1 MIVGFYEHITEKS
14 YKDLDFPFRNI
25 SICAIID
32 RRQMQVY
39 CIFLRGE
46 IMSNDVIF
54 VTGHK
59 SPDTDS
65 FCSALGYAN
74 LKNQMNIPAKAICAG
89 PANKETSFVL
99 NYFGVE
105 HPPIVTSFAVRIKE
119 VMENVPAVPADAD
132 LKTVLAWRTEHDMN
146 RIPVVD
152 GDTFVG
158 VIMPKHLIEALSNAW
173 LENKEVK
180 AADMVSKAT
189 CQLISPDMKLKEFDR
204 GHAGTFPVVEGTT
217 YYGMVRANAEAP
229 KDKQKV
235 ILVDHNEKVQIIDDI
250 EDAEII
256 ENIDHHRIGGLT
268 TENPI
273 FIHYEPVGCSC
284 TIIANLYWQY
294 GQEIPKNIAGLL
306 LSAIISDTVLFRSP
320 TCTPKDKDTAKKLA
334 DIAGVD
340 LEAYGLE
347 MLKAGADVSD
357 FSDEKIV
364 RTDMKEFTANGQV
377 ISIGQLST
385 MNADDVLTRKA
396 ALLKALEEL
405 RTANGYAASY
415 IMVTDILKESTN
427 LLFAGDVASVVA
439 DAFGK
444 EVKAQEVF
452 LPNTLSRKKQI
463 VPQILGAMK

>member
-1 MIVGFYEHITEKS
+1 
-14 YKDLDFPFRNI
+14 
-25 SICAIID
+25 
-32 RRQMQVY
+32 MQVH
-39 CIFLRGE
+39 CIYLRGE
-46 IMSNDVIF
+46 IMSNEVIL

-74 LKNQMNIPAKAICAG
+74 LKNQMGIPAKAICAG

-99 NYFGVE
+99 NHFGIE
-105 HPPIVTSFAVRIKE
+105 HPPIVTSFAVRIKDVVE
-119 VMENVPAVPADAD
+119 KVPAVPATAG
-132 LKTVLAWRTEHDMN
+132 LKEVLAWREEHDMN
-146 RIPVVD
+146 RVPVVD
-152 GDTFVG
+152 GDKFVG
-158 VIMPKHLIEALSNAW
+158 VIMPKHLIEALSAAW
-173 LENKEVK
+173 QDNKDVK
-180 AADMVSKAT
+180 AGDMVSKAG
-189 CQLISPDMKLKEFDR
+189 CQVIDGDLKLKEFDR
-204 GHAGTFPVVEGTT
+204 GHAGAFPVVEGDT
-217 YYGMVRANAEAP
+217 YLGMVRANVEAP
-229 KDKQKV
+229 KEKQKV

-284 TIIANLYWQY
+284 TIIANFYWQY
-294 GQEIPKNIAGLL
+294 GQEIPKQIAGVL

-320 TCTPKDKDTAKKLA
+320 TCTPKDKETAKKLA
-334 DIAGVD
+334 EIAGVD

-364 RTDMKEFTANGQV
+364 RIDMKEFTANGQV
-377 ISIGQLST
+377 ISIGQLTT

-396 ALLKALEEL
+396 DLLVALEEL
-405 RTANGYAASY
+405 RSSNGYAASY

-427 LLFAGDVASVVA
+427 LLFAGDVDTVVA
-439 DAFGK
+439 NAFGK
-444 EVKAQEVF
+444 EVKDQEVF

>member
-1 MIVGFYEHITEKS
+1 
-14 YKDLDFPFRNI
+14 
-25 SICAIID
+25 
-32 RRQMQVY
+32 MQVY
-39 CIFLRGE
+39 CIYLRGE
-46 IMSNDVIF
+46 IMSNEVIF

-74 LKNQMNIPAKAICAG
+74 LKNQMGIPAKAICAG

-99 NYFGVE
+99 KHFGIE
-105 HPPIVTSFAVRIKE
+105 HPPIVTSFAVRIKDVVE
-119 VMENVPAVPADAD
+119 AVPAVQAKAS
-132 LKTVLAWRTEHDMN
+132 LKDVIAWRNEHDMN
-146 RIPVVD
+146 RVPVVE
-152 GDTFVG
+152 GDKFVG
-158 VIMPKHLIEALSNAW
+158 VILPKRLIDALANAW
-173 LENKEVK
+173 LENQEVT
-180 AADMVSKAT
+180 AGDIVSTAG
-189 CQLISPDMKLKEFDR
+189 CQVIDPELKLKEFDR
-204 GHAGTFPVVEGTT
+204 GHAGAFPVVDGDT
-217 YYGMVRANAEAP
+217 YLGMVRANVEAP
-229 KDKQKV
+229 KEKQKV

-284 TIIANLYWQY
+284 TIIANFYWQY
-294 GQEIPKNIAGLL
+294 GQEIPKNIAGVL

-320 TCTPKDKDTAKKLA
+320 TCTPKDKETAKKLA
-334 DIAGVD
+334 EIAGVD

-377 ISIGQLST
+377 ISIGQLTT

-396 ALLKALEEL
+396 DLLVALEEL
-405 RTANGYAASY
+405 RASNGYAASY

-427 LLFAGDVASVVA
+427 LLFAGDVATVVA
-439 DAFGK
+439 NAFGK
-444 EVKAQEVF
+444 EVKDQEVF